1 MTLTAEEQDFW
12 ELAVELIED
21 AQTSREVTFGRLV
34 DSTPDVAQPWR
45 GQGSGAPTLNPSFT
59 VRVTQ
64 LPDQTLGLIGGGG
77 FGAMDGIAELFATTE
92 AVLLVAHPYGQDGE
106 ENFGKCNV
114 VDQATGRW
122 RIHDR
127 KILQPGVN
135 PIMYAVG
142 IVR

>member
-1 MTLTAEEQDFW
+1 MTLTAEEQDYW

-21 AQTSREVTFGRLV
+21 TETSREVTFGVLV
-34 DSTPDVAQPWR
+34 DAPPDSNLPWR
-45 GQGSGAPTLNPSFT
+45 GPASGAPTLDPSFT

-77 FGAMDGIAELFATTE
+77 FGMMDGIESLFATTE
-92 AVLLVAHPYGQDGE
+92 AVLLVAHPYGHADE
-106 ENFGKCNV
+106 ADFRKCNV

-142 IVR
+142 LIR